1 MDCNKLSK
9 LDIYLNKIIYY
20 GWTLDDL
27 PNKAIRNEVELA
39 IMGKYYYYEN
49 D

>member
-1 MDCNKLSK
+1 MVCNKLSK
-9 LDIYLNKIIYY
+9 TDIWVNKIIYY

-27 PNKAIRNEVELA
+27 PNEAIRNEVELA
-39 IMGKYYYYEN
+39 IMGKFLYYEG